1 MKEYQLWFFNML
13 QNKQQDIIRT
23 MYKDFDE
30 RLYTWQAYHNN
41 IFDMPEILK
50 HIQQVLEEWKNK
62 FLTKSSVFFTDET
75 PEAALNKHLEY
86 LDIFLEGIKNQ
97 KEVELSEDLK
107 EVFNEALGIKL
118 ELSFCLPS
126 REDILNGSV

>member
-13 QNKQQDIIRT
+13 QNKQQDIIHT

-86 LDIFLEGIKNQ
+86 LDIFLEGIKSQ

-118 ELSFCLPS
+118 DFVYLQE
-126 REDILNGSV
+126 RIY

>member
-13 QNKQQDIIRT
+13 QNKQQDIIHT

-86 LDIFLEGIKNQ
+86 LDIFLEGIKSQ

-118 ELSFCLPS
+118 ELSFLFTFK
-126 REDILNGSV
+126 RGYIKW

>member
-13 QNKQQDIIRT
+13 QNKQQDIIHT

-75 PEAALNKHLEY
+75 PEAALNKHLENR
-86 LDIFLEGIKNQ
+86 L
-97 KEVELSEDLK
+97 
-107 EVFNEALGIKL
+107 NEH
-118 ELSFCLPS
+118 EC
-126 REDILNGSV
+126 

>member
-13 QNKQQDIIRT
+13 QNKQQDIIHT

-86 LDIFLEGIKNQ
+86 LDIFL
-97 KEVELSEDLK
+97 V
-107 EVFNEALGIKL
+107 GIKL